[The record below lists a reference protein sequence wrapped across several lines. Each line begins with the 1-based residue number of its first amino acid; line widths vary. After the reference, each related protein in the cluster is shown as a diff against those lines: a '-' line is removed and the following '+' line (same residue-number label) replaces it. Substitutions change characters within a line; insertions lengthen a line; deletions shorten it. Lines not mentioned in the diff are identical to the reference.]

1 MREINNPQLFHEY
14 ISDKPFTEY
23 FQKNIAV
30 YAKLVEFE
38 ENEYVFVQDEIPEF
52 LYLMVHGRCRVQTL
66 LPNGKG
72 IILHTMKAPCL
83 IGEMELIREVPTFTV
98 QTLESCRMLSIPFK
112 QCKEYLLEDAFFLR
126 KLCFELI
133 GKERMNA
140 AALIHAFG
148 YPLEN
153 RLAKFILENR
163 QEDKF
168 IVRKVD
174 VAESLG
180 VSYRH
185 VGKVMKDFVDKK
197 YLMKE
202 KFIYTI
208 INENALMDLAKE
220 LEL

>member
-1 MREINNPQLFHEY
+1 
-14 ISDKPFTEY
+14 
-23 FQKNIAV
+23 
-30 YAKLVEFE
+30 
-38 ENEYVFVQDEIPEF
+38 
-52 LYLMVHGRCRVQTL
+52 
-66 LPNGKG
+66 
-72 IILHTMKAPCL
+72 
-83 IGEMELIREVPTFTV
+83 
-98 QTLESCRMLSIPFK
+98 
-112 QCKEYLLEDAFFLR
+112 
-126 KLCFELI
+126 
-133 GKERMNA
+133 MNA
-140 AALIHAFG
+140 AALLHAFG

-185 VGKVMKDFVDKK
+185 EGKVMKYFLDKK
-197 YLMKE
+197 YLMKD

-208 INENALMDLAKE
+208 IYENALMNLAKE

>member
-1 MREINNPQLFHEY
+1 MKVINDSSLLNEY
-14 ISDKPFTEY
+14 VSCSPYTDY
-23 FQKNIAV
+23 FGDSIRPYTKI
-30 YAKLVEFE
+30 VEFE
-38 ENEYVFVQDEIPEF
+38 SGEYVFVQDEIPEF
-52 LYLMVHGRCRVQTL
+52 LYLMVHGRCRVQML

-112 QCKEYLLEDAFFLR
+112 HCKEHLLEDAFFLR

-140 AALIHAFG
+140 AALIHTFG

-185 VGKVMKDFVDKK
+185 AGKVMKDFLDKK
-197 YLMKE
+197 YLMKD

-208 INENALMDLAKE
+208 INENALMNLAKE